1 MLQLSNVVAGY
12 GAVQALHR
20 ISLSVDDNRV
30 VALLGGNGAGKTTT
44 MRAIAGLMPVRAGTI
59 EFEGQRIDGLPAHRV
74 LRRGISLVS
83 QDRDLFAEMTVA
95 ENLELGALV
104 LKKAA
109 EKEAHLETE
118 LARFPRLR
126 ERYRQRAGTLSG
138 GERAMLAI
146 ARALMSKPTLLLLDE
161 PTSGLAPLIV
171 AEVGHTLKALNEAGQ
186 AILLVEQNVRTAM
199 RIAEMV
205 YVIRNGAIA
214 FNAPAREIDQEEL
227 TRSYLA

>member
-1 MLQLSNVVAGY
+1 MLRLSNLVAGY
-12 GAVQALHR
+12 GAVEALHR

-59 EFEGQRIDGLPAHRV
+59 EFEGRRIDGLPAHMV

-104 LKKAA
+104 LKTA
-109 EKEAHLETE
+109 EEKQAHIETE

-171 AEVGHTLKALNEAGQ
+171 AEVGHTLKALNEGGQ

-214 FNAPAREIDQEEL
+214 FNAPANEIDQEEL